1 METQDIP
8 KIRVGIVNEKGK
20 VLWVF
25 INLSICSTALGI
37 IDILNDTYAK
47 IKVEKDGRGNLT
59 GNVEI
64 V

>member
-1 METQDIP
+1 M
-8 KIRVGIVNEKGK
+8 VNEKGK
-20 VLWVF
+20 VRWLF

-47 IKVEKDGRGNLT
+47 IKVEKDERGNLT